1 MLVTDRFKSWE
12 CCISLYALVDLLE
25 MFVPD
30 KREDDEGLAKC
41 NRVVFFLSVRVRD
54 GNSSS
59 RQSQWLLAMSNCFV
73 LDAT

>member
-1 MLVTDRFKSWE
+1 M
-12 CCISLYALVDLLE
+12 
-25 MFVPD
+25 PD

-41 NRVVFFLSVRVRD
+41 NRVSFFLSVRVRD